1 MPDPSTVLLI
11 GAGGLVGHHLLA
23 ALGDT
28 RTVATYRRDP
38 VGTGVRLDITDHES
52 VRRAIRD
59 ARPDVII
66 LAAAEAYV
74 ERCEREPAATRRVN
88 VDAARVIADE
98 SQRGGSLLVVF
109 SSEYVF
115 DGTAGQYSEQDERR
129 PLNEYGRQKVELED
143 VALATGRGL
152 VCRTSGVFGVDPAR
166 RNFVCQLVD
175 SLRAGRRFDVASDQ
189 LITPTYAPALA
200 AAVVRLAE
208 QKRTGILHVA
218 GPRMF
223 NRRDFAELV
232 AAEYGLPSQL
242 LRFRPTDQRGLSAPR
257 PLRCGLQTDT
267 VRELLGEGLTDP
279 AEAARRMA
287 AADVDPNAA
296 SAKSR

>member
-23 ALGDT
+23 ALGGT

-38 VGTGVRLDITDHES
+38 IGAGVRLDITDHGS
-52 VRRAIRD
+52 VRRVIRD

-74 ERCEREPAATRRVN
+74 ERCEREQAATRRVN
-88 VDAARVIADE
+88 VDAARVIAEE

-115 DGTAGQYSEQDERR
+115 DGAAGQYSEGDERR

-166 RNFVCQLVD
+166 RNFVCQLV
-175 SLRAGRRFDVASDQ
+175 
-189 LITPTYAPALA
+189 
-200 AAVVRLAE
+200 
-208 QKRTGILHVA
+208 
-218 GPRMF
+218 
-223 NRRDFAELV
+223 
-232 AAEYGLPSQL
+232 
-242 LRFRPTDQRGLSAPR
+242 
-257 PLRCGLQTDT
+257 
-267 VRELLGEGLTDP
+267 
-279 AEAARRMA
+279 
-287 AADVDPNAA
+287 
-296 SAKSR
+296 